1 MKKKIRSIY
10 SIAVWAVLL
19 SSAIISCS
27 KIPLNEAAGSYFY
40 HDNSKVVF
48 EDEGYMAKYIQTDN
62 FVIACYTG
70 PKVIGEQR
78 DCINIFIPKN
88 SFKLNNNR
96 LTFRNPVN
104 ARIRFY
110 SELPEPGGRALI
122 SIHLQQ
128 ETKARISGTITND
141 TIYDFFQAG
150 NVYHSPLSVS
160 FSLDDGSR
168 ISLKMKTMTVN
179 DDPTLYSGWTSSDF

>member
-1 MKKKIRSIY
+1 MKSTTRFVPFS
-10 SIAVWAVLL
+10 ALLAALL
-19 SSAIISCS
+19 SSAVLSCT

-40 HDNSKVVF
+40 HDNSRVVF

-70 PKVIGEQR
+70 PKVIGEER
-78 DCINIFIPKN
+78 DCINIFIPQN
-88 SFKLNNNR
+88 SFTLTNNR

-110 SELPEPGGRALI
+110 SELSEPGGHALI
-122 SIHLQQ
+122 HIHLQQ

-141 TIYDFFQAG
+141 KTYDFFQTG
-150 NVYHSPLSVS
+150 NVYHSPLSIS

-168 ISLKMKTMTVN
+168 ISLRMNTMTVV
-179 DDPTLYSGWTSSDF
+179 DDPTLYSGWTSSVF